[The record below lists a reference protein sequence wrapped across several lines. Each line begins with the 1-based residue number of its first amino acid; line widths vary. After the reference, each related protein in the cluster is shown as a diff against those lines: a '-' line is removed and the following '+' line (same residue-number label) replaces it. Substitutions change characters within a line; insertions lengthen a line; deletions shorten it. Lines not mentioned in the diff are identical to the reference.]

1 MTVRQYYLV
10 HRFFLLRMVKI
21 NRSENHS
28 EQLDFWTF
36 PYLLVD
42 CDLSFVEVDV
52 KTFQHGVQCKVL
64 GLFPMLQRKNGIFIN
79 LYGMVQKFGV
89 SLETS
94 Q

>member
-1 MTVRQYYLV
+1 MID
-10 HRFFLLRMVKI
+10 HF
-21 NRSENHS
+21 N
-28 EQLDFWTF
+28 F

-64 GLFPMLQRKNGIFIN
+64 GLFPMLQRKDGIFIN
-79 LYGMVQKFGV
+79 LYGLVQKFGV
-89 SLETS
+89 SQETS